1 MLPHQKSGTIY
12 GLEKSLDITLMSDIL
27 GISSASILKLALF
40 WALAARGLQYMTSQA
55 ISSSQQ
61 KQRKGV

>member
-1 MLPHQKSGTIY
+1 MDS
-12 GLEKSLDITLMSDIL
+12 GLEKSLDTILMSDIL
-27 GISSASILKLALF
+27 GISDASILKLALF
-40 WALAARGLQYMTSQA
+40 WALAARGKQYMTSQA

>member
-1 MLPHQKSGTIY
+1 
-12 GLEKSLDITLMSDIL
+12 MSDIL
-27 GISSASILKLALF
+27 EISVTSILKLALF
-40 WALAARGLQYMTSQA
+40 WALAARGKQYMTSQA